1 MGQTRKKNNLNTLR
15 NKNIK
20 RYGALANTMTRKNE
34 DNRYKLN
41 RNQGKLQKN
50 LVKLGASIVNTQARL
65 TNRVKKEGSKLS
77 KKVLENPA
85 LMNAAKALFFKQLSI
100 VPGVGSALN
109 KASSMKNKLNK
120 TANSIKNKVNITKK

>member
-34 DNRYKLN
+34 ENRYKLN
-41 RNQGKLQKN
+41 RNQGKLEKN
-50 LVKLGASIVNTQARL
+50 LVKLGASVANTQARL
-65 TNRVKKEGSKLS
+65 TNQVKKEGSKLT

-85 LMNAAKALFFKQLSI
+85 LMNAAKALFFKHLKS

-109 KASSMKNKLNK
+109 KASSMKNKVNK
-120 TANSIKNKVNITKK
+120 TANSIKNTVNIRKK